1 MTEIALTLNG
11 VPLTI
16 EIALGDTLLTALRAA
31 GMKSVKDGCAHG
43 DCGACAVLV
52 DGRAMNAC
60 LMLAVQANG
69 HEVVTLEGLAGD
81 VLLHPLQEAALDAGG
96 VQCGYCTPGMLL
108 AAADLL
114 ARNPEPSDEEVRD
127 AIGMNLCRCTGYVKQ
142 IDGIHAA
149 ASGEVAP

>member
-1 MTEIALTLNG
+1 MLAAQADGHEI
-11 VPLTI
+11 VTI
-16 EIALGDTLLTALRAA
+16 EGLGD
-31 GMKSVKDGCAHG
+31 
-43 DCGACAVLV
+43 
-52 DGRAMNAC
+52 
-60 LMLAVQANG
+60 
-69 HEVVTLEGLAGD
+69 D

-114 ARNPEPSDEEVRD
+114 ARIPEPSDAEVRD

-149 ASGEVAP
+149 ASGEVSR